1 MGYNTSI
8 FVSQVDR
15 SLLCGICAGVFRKPL
30 VTHCGH
36 TFCEECLERWMSA
49 TSHVDK
55 TCPVCRRDVDLSKTA
70 PVLALRAFIE
80 GLSVECENSINGC
93 TMVLNLGELESHL
106 KSCRYTLLEC
116 NSCDKMFLQS
126 EIHEHRSLCV
136 KLSDKSFI
144 DGRVHA
150 EIAAIQKELSQTK
163 KSLQSSEETVRRLK
177 KSLRDLRVRKQT
189 RLSQPNAEDFDPAWD
204 PDYAY
209 GYSPRSIAHLAS
221 FISRFLINKPSY
233 VDLERIFA
241 CLKRCF
247 DFYHNCAAYWQDV
260 HMLLAT
266 AAACHW
272 FTESQRA
279 TLNTWLKSIARE
291 RLLSWYWH
299 SCKKEEKK
307 KQQTVTV
314 STVK

>member
-8 FVSQVDR
+8 FVAQVDR
-15 SLLCGICAGVFRKPL
+15 SLLCGICAGVFRKTL
-30 VTHCGH
+30 VTQCGH
-36 TFCEECLERWMSA
+36 TFCEECLERWLNA

-55 TCPVCRRDVDLSKTA
+55 TCPVCRRDVVLSKNV

-80 GLSVECENSINGC
+80 NLSVECENSINGC
-93 TMVLNLGELESHL
+93 MMVLKLGELESHL
-106 KSCRYTLLEC
+106 KSCSYTLVEC
-116 NSCDKMFLQS
+116 NSCDKMFSQS
-126 EIHEHRSLCV
+126 KIREHRSVCV
-136 KLSDKSFI
+136 KLSDKSFSLI

-150 EIAAIQKELSQTK
+150 EIAAIQKELGQTK

-177 KSLRDLRVRKQT
+177 RSLRELRVGKQT
-189 RLSQPNAEDFDPAWD
+189 QLSQLNAEDFDPAWD
-204 PDYAY
+204 PYYSY

-233 VDLERIFA
+233 VDLDRFFA

-266 AAACHW
+266 AAASNW
-272 FTESQRA
+272 LTESQRG
-279 TLNTWLKSIARE
+279 TLKTWLKSVARE
-291 RLLSWYWH
+291 RLLR
-299 SCKKEEKK
+299 
-307 KQQTVTV
+307 
-314 STVK
+314 

>member
-1 MGYNTSI
+1 MGYSTSI
-8 FVSQVDR
+8 FVSQVDQ
-15 SLLCGICAGVFRKPL
+15 SLLCGICAGVLRHPL

-36 TFCEECLERWMSA
+36 TFCDECLERWLSG

-55 TCPVCRRDVDLSKTA
+55 TCPVCRRDVNLSKTA

-93 TMVLNLGELESHL
+93 TMVLNLGELQSHL
-106 KSCRYTLLEC
+106 KSCRFNLVEC
-116 NSCDKMFLQS
+116 NSCDKMFSQS
-126 EIHEHRSLCV
+126 EISGHRSLCV
-136 KLSDKSFI
+136 QFSDKSFI
-144 DGRVHA
+144 DGRVYA

-177 KSLRDLRVRKQT
+177 RSLRDLRVRKQSQ
-189 RLSQPNAEDFDPAWD
+189 LSQLNAEDFDPAWD
-204 PDYAY
+204 SDYAY
-209 GYSPRSIAHLAS
+209 GYSPRSISHLSS

-233 VDLERIFA
+233 VDVDRIFA

-266 AAACHW
+266 AAACDW
-272 FTESQRA
+272 FTESQRG
-279 TLNTWLKSIARE
+279 TLNTWLKNIARE
-291 RLLSWYWH
+291 RLLS
-299 SCKKEEKK
+299 
-307 KQQTVTV
+307 
-314 STVK
+314 

>member
-8 FVSQVDR
+8 FVAQVDR

-30 VTHCGH
+30 VTQCGH
-36 TFCEECLERWMSA
+36 TFCEECLERWLNA

-55 TCPVCRRDVDLSKTA
+55 TCHVCRRDVVLSKTV
-70 PVLALRAFIE
+70 PVLALRAFVE

-93 TMVLNLGELESHL
+93 MMVLKLGELKSHL
-106 KSCRYTLLEC
+106 KSCSYTLVEC
-116 NSCDKMFLQS
+116 NSCDKMFSQS
-126 EIHEHRSLCV
+126 KIREHRSGCV
-136 KLSDKSFI
+136 KLSDKSFSLI

-150 EIAAIQKELSQTK
+150 EIAAIQKELGQTK

-177 KSLRDLRVRKQT
+177 RSLRELRVRKQT
-189 RLSQPNAEDFDPAWD
+189 QLSQLNAEDFDPAWD
-204 PDYAY
+204 PDYSY

-233 VDLERIFA
+233 VDLDRFFA

-266 AAACHW
+266 AAASNW
-272 FTESQRA
+272 LTESQRG
-279 TLNTWLKSIARE
+279 TLKTWLKSVARE
-291 RLLSWYWH
+291 RLLR
-299 SCKKEEKK
+299 
-307 KQQTVTV
+307 
-314 STVK
+314 

>member
-36 TFCEECLERWMSA
+36 TFCEQCLERWLNA

-55 TCPVCRRDVDLSKTA
+55 TCPVCRRDVNLSKTA
-70 PVLALRAFIE
+70 PILALGAFIE

-93 TMVLNLGELESHL
+93 TMVLNLGELENHL
-106 KSCRYTLLEC
+106 KSCSYTLVEC
-116 NSCDKMFLQS
+116 SSCDKMFSQN
-126 EIHEHRSLCV
+126 EICKHRSLCA
-136 KLSDKSFI
+136 KLSDKTFI

-177 KSLRDLRVRKQT
+177 TSLRDLRVRKQT
-189 RLSQPNAEDFDPAWD
+189 QLSQMNAEDLDPTWD

-221 FISRFLINKPSY
+221 FMSRFLINKPSY
-233 VDLERIFA
+233 VDLDRAFV

-266 AAACHW
+266 AAACDW
-272 FTESQRA
+272 FTDSQRA
-279 TLNTWLKSIARE
+279 TLDNWLKSIARE
-291 RLLSWYWH
+291 RLLS
-299 SCKKEEKK
+299 
-307 KQQTVTV
+307 
-314 STVK
+314 